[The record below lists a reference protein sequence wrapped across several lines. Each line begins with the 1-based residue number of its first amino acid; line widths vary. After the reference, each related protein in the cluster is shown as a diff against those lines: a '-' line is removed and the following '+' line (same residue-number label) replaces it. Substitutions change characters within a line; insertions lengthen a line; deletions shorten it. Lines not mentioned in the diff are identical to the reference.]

1 MECVSHAELR
11 DFFLKMYETSLFLMR
26 EKSKTASSRILCHL
40 FILDLKGYSMTV
52 GNLLQ

>member
-26 EKSKTASSRILCHL
+26 EKSKIVSSPVLHHV

-52 GNLLQ
+52 GDLSN